1 MRELQGNAIV
11 TGASRGIGAHIARAL
26 ARPGMK
32 VALVARDAAALESV
46 AYELAEHEAAR
57 SSYAPSCAAAA

>member
-1 MRELQGNAIV
+1 
-11 TGASRGIGAHIARAL
+11 
-26 ARPGMK
+26 MK